1 MATPRPGTTVID
13 RKVIQLFA
21 RVSEA
26 LARATY
32 ALLADEA
39 LLGQTVIDGDQEV
52 DDLSAE
58 VELLIWDELQ
68 ARTVTGDEL
77 RYLVAMLLIIP
88 ELERSADLAEHI
100 AQRAVDHLGTQMSA
114 RSRGIVQRMT
124 EVANEMWQEAADA
137 FGERDKVSNR
147 LITAD
152 EEMDILHEKTDP
164 RGGQREDGG
173 RHRRPGHP
181 AGPVLRASGR
191 PCRQPGPSHRAGGR
205 SRRVTGGGPSRR
217 ARRPQALPQPRGPG
231 HRPVDGLTDGRL
243 APDDGQLVLGPGHR
257 GVEQFAGED
266 G

>member
-1 MATPRPGTTVID
+1 MTTPRPGTTVID

-26 LARATY
+26 LARATH
-32 ALLADEA
+32 ALLGDEA

-68 ARTVTGDEL
+68 ARSVTGDEL

-124 EVANEMWQEAADA
+124 DVANEMWEAAADA
-137 FGERDKVSNR
+137 IGERNKVSNR
-147 LITAD
+147 VVTAH
-152 EEMDILHEKTDP
+152 EEMDILHERLT
-164 RGGQREDGG
+164 REV
-173 RHRRPGHP
+173 
-181 AGPVLRASGR
+181 ANEKMAAAIAA
-191 PCRQPGPSHRAGGR
+191 Q
-205 SRRVTGGGPSRR
+205 VTLLARFYERLGDHAVNL
-217 ARRPQALPQPRGPG
+217 ARRIELL
-231 HRPVDGLTDGRL
+231 VDLDG
-243 APDDGQLVLGPGHR
+243 
-257 GVEQFAGED
+257 
-266 G
+266 